1 MPERNI
7 AVAMDQPT
15 SSRDKINLKGNY
27 VQGCFALVC
36 VLSVKTDR
44 HCIRK
49 LPKTNWTCDY
59 NLDYII

>member
-1 MPERNI
+1 MLLPERNI

-49 LPKTNWTCDY
+49 LPKTN
-59 NLDYII
+59 